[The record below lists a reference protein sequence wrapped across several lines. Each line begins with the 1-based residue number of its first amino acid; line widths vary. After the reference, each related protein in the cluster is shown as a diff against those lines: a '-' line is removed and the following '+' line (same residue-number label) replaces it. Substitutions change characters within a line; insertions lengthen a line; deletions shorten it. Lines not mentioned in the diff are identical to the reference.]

1 MGETS
6 GRERK
11 EEQREEENW
20 VREEKIGERRGGGD
34 KTGLEHLML
43 NTFVFNWQK
52 MGGGEAESAKQK

>member
-20 VREEKIGERRGGGD
+20 VREEKIGERRGGG
-34 KTGLEHLML
+34 E
-43 NTFVFNWQK
+43 
-52 MGGGEAESAKQK
+52 GER